1 VPIAARTRLAPFAAR
16 KSFAPVAALITA
28 RHKIALVAVAAI
40 LGGCARGIAP
50 EPLPLD
56 RYNCARCGMMISEIA
71 DAAQY
76 VSPREE
82 TRFYDDLGCAA
93 ADAGR
98 VPIRGRFF
106 VRADG
111 GARWIAADEAF
122 YAKTGDRSPMGY
134 GYFAFSTQAQATARG
149 ANGRALRWG
158 DVGGGK

>member
-1 VPIAARTRLAPFAAR
+1 VRWVGAAIVAR
-16 KSFAPVAALITA
+16 KSFAPVAALMAA
-28 RHKIALVAVAAI
+28 RHKVALIAVAAV
-40 LGGCARGIAP
+40 LGACARGIAP

-56 RYNCARCGMMISEIA
+56 RYNCARCGMMISQIA

-76 VSPREE
+76 VSSREE

-98 VPIRGRFF
+98 VPIQGRFF

-111 GARWIAADEAF
+111 GSRWIAAGEAF

-134 GYFAFSTQAQATARG
+134 GYFAFSTEAQAAARD
-149 ANGRALRWG
+149 ANGRALRWS